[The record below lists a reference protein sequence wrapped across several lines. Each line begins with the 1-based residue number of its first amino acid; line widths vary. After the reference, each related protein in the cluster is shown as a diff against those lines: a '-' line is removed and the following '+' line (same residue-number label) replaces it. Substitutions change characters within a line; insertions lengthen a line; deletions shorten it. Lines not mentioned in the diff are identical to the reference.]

1 MQRFYLILL
10 SVILSLSTTPP
21 VRRQEELLKLATK

>member
-10 SVILSLSTTPP
+10 SVILSLSTTPQCGG
-21 VRRQEELLKLATK
+21 RASCYN

>member
-21 VRRQEELLKLATK
+21 QCGGRASCYN